1 MNKLISVIITSVSL
15 TLMLSG
21 CATKGRISVVDVD
34 LRTPEQIIAYQPEAA
49 VVYETDKPQ
58 PNLGAGIAAPIPWEF
73 IIKLVEVVK
82 GRVRVLS
89 FEWKK

>member
-1 MNKLISVIITSVSL
+1 MNKKIPVIMVLAML
-15 TLMLSG
+15 TLSG
-21 CATKGRISVVDVD
+21 CATRGRLSVLDVD

-49 VVYETDKPQ
+49 VVYESEK